1 MKRWRKWIGIAF
13 IMPSL
18 IGMLIFYFIPFIVS
32 LTYCFTSGINQKKFV
47 GLTNFKQLF
56 ENANYR
62 LALKNTLYIT
72 GVALPLLC
80 VMAIVGAFFIEKALA
95 KRKWLQG
102 TLLMPMAVPAAS
114 LMLLWQD
121 LFSQKGLV
129 SYLLGIQVD
138 WLHSDVAPW
147 IVIGMIVWK
156 NLGYNILM
164 MMSSLLMMPKEYEE
178 AALLDGANG
187 RRIGLHIKLP
197 YLMPMLFFV
206 FLISLLN
213 CFKIFRE
220 VYLLQ
225 GNYPET
231 NLYLLQHFMN
241 NHFAKLNYELLST
254 AAFTLYS
261 VIFLVI
267 LLLAKCQHRYQ
278 NTW

>member
-1 MKRWRKWIGIAF
+1 MRKRKKWIGIAF

-18 IGMLIFYFIPFIVS
+18 IGMLIFYFIPFCVS
-32 LTYCFTSGINQKKFV
+32 LTYCFSAGMGQRKFV
-47 GLTNFKQLF
+47 GLANFKQLF
-56 ENANYR
+56 ENVNYR

-80 VMAIVGAFFIEKALA
+80 VMAIVAALFIERALTR
-95 KRKWLQG
+95 RKWLQG
-102 TLLMPMAVPAAS
+102 TLLMPMAIPAAS

-121 LFSQKGLV
+121 LFSKEGLF
-129 SYLLGIQVD
+129 SSLLGVKID
-138 WLHSDVAPW
+138 WLHSGFAPW

-178 AALLDGANG
+178 AAVLDGANE
-187 RRIGLHIKLP
+187 RHIALHIKLP
-197 YLMPMLFFV
+197 YLMPMLFFEV
-206 FLISLLN
+206 LISFLN

-241 NHFAKLNYELLST
+241 NHFTKLNYELLST

-261 VIFLVI
+261 VIFIVI
-267 LLLAKCQHRYQ
+267 LVVAKCQNRYQ